1 MCAAL
6 SAKTTG
12 ASNGAPSDEWGE
24 KTLET
29 LLSSLPLPYLYAT
42 LLSEGGQGY

>member
-12 ASNGAPSDEWGE
+12 ASNGAPSEEWGE
-24 KTLET
+24 RTLET
-29 LLSSLPLPYLYAT
+29 L
-42 LLSEGGQGY
+42 QVQ